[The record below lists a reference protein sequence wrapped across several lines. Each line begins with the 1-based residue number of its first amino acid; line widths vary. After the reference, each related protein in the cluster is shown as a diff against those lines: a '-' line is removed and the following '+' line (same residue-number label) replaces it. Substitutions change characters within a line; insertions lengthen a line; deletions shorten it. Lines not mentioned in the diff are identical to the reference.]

1 MIINVHVKEKVLEI
15 SLGSGEQTF
24 RWLGLVVNARLKSSG
39 LLKKSFEEECRT
51 VLGFTNEEGN
61 ILDPTKLI
69 CNMVDDKAN
78 VFAQV
83 TESLQSDGDG
93 NPMLTN
99 WQVSAYVHSDLG
111 VQYYS
116 AMEAYRERK
125 QQEDEVEVVT
135 SSSLLYVGDFSLE
148 DITSAFELDWRQ
160 LNWSWLDISDSDF
173 EYHDLK
179 TILSQNYGLVCRIF
193 SHYCGAGKVGEAY
206 GMNLV
211 EFSHLVHTTGAFHW
225 KTHGKK
231 IEDIFT
237 SVITGDES
245 AEGESKSAVEL
256 MSRCDLVYALVKVS
270 LRNTKDQSE
279 NLIKAVKSF
288 FTVQLN
294 DTWEKELIPYFA
306 HNSDSFLQKTLEQ
319 YSDYAKNVFKQYAS
333 RAKGCDVINVI
344 DFKNIFVTMATVRQ
358 NDDTVINNA
367 FLSPMPSNS
376 EFDELCVS
384 EFLEAVCHLAVA
396 VVPDLDTDKITDVQ
410 KIRMLYQSIADFE
423 INGGGTNEK

>member
-1 MIINVHVKEKVLEI
+1 MIINVHVKNKVLEV

-39 LLKKSFEEECRT
+39 ILKKSFEEECRT
-51 VLGFTNEEGN
+51 ILGFTNEDGN
-61 ILDPTKLI
+61 TIDPTKLI
-69 CNMVDDKAN
+69 CNMVEDKAN
-78 VFAQV
+78 VYAEV
-83 TESLQSDGDG
+83 TEGLQSDEDG

-125 QQEDEVEVVT
+125 QQEEEVEVVT
-135 SSSLLYVGDFSLE
+135 SSSLLYVGDFSFE
-148 DITSAFELDWRQ
+148 DINSAFELDWRQ

-179 TILSQNYGLVCRIF
+179 TILSQHYGLVCRIF
-193 SHYCGAGKVGEAY
+193 SHYCGTGKVGEAY

-211 EFSHLVHTTGAFHW
+211 DFSHFVHTTGAFHW

-231 IEDIFT
+231 IEDIFA
-237 SVITGDES
+237 SVVVGEES
-245 AEGESKSAVEL
+245 SESESKSSPDLL

-288 FTVQLN
+288 FTGQLSN
-294 DTWEKELIPYFA
+294 IWETEFSSYYA

-319 YSDYAKNVFKQYAS
+319 YASYAKNLYSQYSS
-333 RAKGCDVINVI
+333 RVKGCSVITVA
-344 DFKNIFVTMATVRQ
+344 DFKSIFVAMATVRQ
-358 NDDTVINNA
+358 NDDKSINNA
-367 FLSPMPSNS
+367 FLAPMPSNS
-376 EFDELCVS
+376 EFDELTVS
-384 EFLEAVCHLAVA
+384 EFLEAICHLAIA
-396 VVPDLDTDKITDVQ
+396 VVPDLSEEDRITDVQ

-423 INGGGTNEK
+423 INGGI